1 MFQKGILHQ
10 WILGKG
16 AGSTRDTEC
25 LVWGSGSLLSMVSPP
40 GVSQKAVSSSVGP
53 WGIDNVPVSRP
64 RGAPGRWQAGIFQAE
79 AQLLPLLLHG
89 AYMELQPVSPCLQD
103 LGIPQSYP
111 SDKVGIDLEPS

>member
-1 MFQKGILHQ
+1 M
-10 WILGKG
+10 
-16 AGSTRDTEC
+16 A
-25 LVWGSGSLLSMVSPP
+25 SPP

-89 AYMELQPVSPCLQD
+89 AYMELQPVAPCLQE
-103 LGIPQSYP
+103 LGTPQSYP

>member
-1 MFQKGILHQ
+1 M
-10 WILGKG
+10 
-16 AGSTRDTEC
+16 A
-25 LVWGSGSLLSMVSPP
+25 SPP

-89 AYMELQPVSPCLQD
+89 ATACIPLSPGARD
-103 LGIPQSYP
+103 P
-111 SDKVGIDLEPS
+111 SVLSQ